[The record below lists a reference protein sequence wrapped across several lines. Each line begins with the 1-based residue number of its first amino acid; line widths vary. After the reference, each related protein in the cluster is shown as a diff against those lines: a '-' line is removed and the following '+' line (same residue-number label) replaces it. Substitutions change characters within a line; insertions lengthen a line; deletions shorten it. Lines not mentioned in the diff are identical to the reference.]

1 MNDIYFG
8 KVLFSSP
15 LLVSLG
21 SQDRNID
28 HKWRVFQGYDISP
41 KRITVWLT
49 HHISLE
55 SPVFYRIS
63 IFISIQFLLQ
73 SIKPSVATCEARIM
87 EEKTWNRLKVGIEN
101 RMLIT
106 LGPGSLDINLLF
118 LAAVVF
124 ISRPLQDS
132 SGRIS
137 SSLSRYYRPALRSS
151 TRLGHSLLRSFPRLI
166 PARGRP

>member
-124 ISRPLQDS
+124 RKVSHGIQDETV
-132 SGRIS
+132 R
-137 SSLSRYYRPALRSS
+137 
-151 TRLGHSLLRSFPRLI
+151 
-166 PARGRP
+166 

>member
-1 MNDIYFG
+1 MIFILE

-101 RMLIT
+101 RRRLVPE
-106 LGPGSLDINLLF
+106 GFFVSLTVTTVSHI
-118 LAAVVF
+118 
-124 ISRPLQDS
+124 
-132 SGRIS
+132 
-137 SSLSRYYRPALRSS
+137 LRSYRES
-151 TRLGHSLLRSFPRLI
+151 VRYGSREQGKGGGCRETGWTRE
-166 PARGRP
+166 

>member
-118 LAAVVF
+118 LSPTVV
-124 ISRPLQDS
+124 
-132 SGRIS
+132 S
-137 SSLSRYYRPALRSS
+137 SSLMVILCRSVCACPHGPLPLLSVSSLRSS
-151 TRLGHSLLRSFPRLI
+151 SSRSVRDP
-166 PARGRP
+166 

>member
-1 MNDIYFG
+1 MTAGGNRGGFFPPLPFG
-8 KVLFSSP
+8 LRRYHS
-15 LLVSLG
+15 
-21 SQDRNID
+21 
-28 HKWRVFQGYDISP
+28 
-41 KRITVWLT
+41 

-124 ISRPLQDS
+124 RKVSHGIQDETV
-132 SGRIS
+132 R
-137 SSLSRYYRPALRSS
+137 
-151 TRLGHSLLRSFPRLI
+151 
-166 PARGRP
+166 

>member
-1 MNDIYFG
+1 MKGWAKIKIIIILKIRVEKEIENEILSLNDIYFG

-63 IFISIQFLLQ
+63 IFISI
-73 SIKPSVATCEARIM
+73 
-87 EEKTWNRLKVGIEN
+87 
-101 RMLIT
+101 
-106 LGPGSLDINLLF
+106 
-118 LAAVVF
+118 
-124 ISRPLQDS
+124 PLS
-132 SGRIS
+132 
-137 SSLSRYYRPALRSS
+137 
-151 TRLGHSLLRSFPRLI
+151 
-166 PARGRP
+166 